1 MRPFETADVA
11 SVEILKARYET
22 NKAQLATA
30 EEAQDAQRAAAIATE
45 LRDLP
50 TKQLPSFFELP
61 IDSRRSRKSAHALG
75 GDDSQDRAAIM
86 PALIPT
92 APRSHGTVRAA
103 KRTRR
108 RRLIG

>member
-11 SVEILKARYET
+11 SIEMLKARYEIM
-22 NKAQLATA
+22 KGQLATA

-75 GDDSQDRAAIM
+75 GDDSQDRG
-86 PALIPT
+86 PSCPPLCP
-92 APRSHGTVRAA
+92 APRPS
-103 KRTRR
+103 TRR
-108 RRLIG
+108 CVRTCCRRAT